1 MRTKKEQKKMT
12 KIVISKTDKAHFN
25 TLRTGLADAI
35 EFNKTNAKDAVAVLR
50 DYVRPVIK
58 DVNGKE
64 IPAGAFDVETKAYE
78 ALKKSFQKKGFKKI
92 PYSVMRDKGLSVSE
106 DDPDYRETKGYTRA
120 LELNSQD
127 IGCLHRFLSSKPDMR
142 IAPYIHALANR
153 YDVHLSAVK
162 KAEAEARAK
171 AEAEAIEKAI
181 ENGTETEAEAEAENT
196 QPDNSP
202 NENEALSGVD
212 ATELQKASESPATK
226 AFKIGAIEKA
236 QQIFAGLSDNYDV
249 GELKTILS
257 ELQKMAEPIFTAE
270 AEAIEAERKA
280 KAQAEAKKAKA
291 KKSQPRKYTVK
302 SETPEQI
309 AEADLKNRGIAV

>member
-1 MRTKKEQKKMT
+1 MT
-12 KIVISKTDKAHFN
+12 KIVISRTDKAHFN

-50 DYVRPVIK
+50 EYVRPVQK

-162 KAEAEARAK
+162 KAEAEALAK
-171 AEAEAIEKAI
+171 AQAERAELEKAGR
-181 ENGTETEAEAEAENT
+181 ELNSEAEAEAENT

-270 AEAIEAERKA
+270 AEAIETERKA
-280 KAQAEAKKAKA
+280 KAQAEAKKSKA

-309 AEADLKNRGIAV
+309 AEADLKNRRIAV

>member
-1 MRTKKEQKKMT
+1 MT

-50 DYVRPVIK
+50 DYVRPIQK
-58 DVNGKE
+58 DVHGKE

-153 YDVHLSAVK
+153 YDVHLSAIK

-171 AEAEAIEKAI
+171 AEAEKA
-181 ENGTETEAEAEAENT
+181 ETETPAETPADNT

-212 ATELQKASESPATK
+212 ATELQKASDSPATK
-226 AFKIGAIEKA
+226 AFKMGAVEKA

-280 KAQAEAKKAKA
+280 KAQAKAEKAKA

>member
-1 MRTKKEQKKMT
+1 MT

-50 DYVRPVIK
+50 DYVRPIQK

-64 IPAGAFDVETKAYE
+64 IPAGAFDLETKAYE

-162 KAEAEARAK
+162 KAEAEALAK
-171 AEAEAIEKAI
+171 AQAERAELEKAGRELNS
-181 ENGTETEAEAEAENT
+181 ENDTPADTPAENT

-226 AFKIGAIEKA
+226 AFKMGAVEKA

-280 KAQAEAKKAKA
+280 KAEADAKAKKAKA

-309 AEADLKNRGIAV
+309 AEADLKNRRIAV

>member
-1 MRTKKEQKKMT
+1 MRTKKEQSKMT
-12 KIVISKTDKAHFN
+12 DLNTKDMNNID
-25 TLRTGLADAI
+25 TLRTGLANAL
-35 EFNKTNAKDAVAVLR
+35 EFNKTNGKNSVELLR
-50 DYVRPVIK
+50 EYVRPVQK

-64 IPAGAFDVETKAYE
+64 IPAGVFDLETKAYIE
-78 ALKKSFQKKGFKKI
+78 LKEKYKAEGKDRI
-92 PYSVMRDKGLSVSE
+92 PYTVMREYGLSTKE
-106 DDPDYRETKGYTRA
+106 DDDLYRETKGYTRA

-181 ENGTETEAEAEAENT
+181 ENGTEAEAENT

-212 ATELQKASESPATK
+212 ASELQKASESPATK
-226 AFKIGAIEKA
+226 AFKMGAVEKA

-249 GELKTILS
+249 SELQTILS
-257 ELQKMAEPIFTAE
+257 ELQKMAEPIFKAE
-270 AEAIEAERKA
+270 AEAIETERKA
-280 KAQAEAKKAKA
+280 KAKAEKAKA

>member
-1 MRTKKEQKKMT
+1 MT
-12 KIVISKTDKAHFN
+12 KIVISRTDKAHFN

-50 DYVRPVIK
+50 EYVRPVQK

-162 KAEAEARAK
+162 KAEAEALAK
-171 AEAEAIEKAI
+171 AQAERAELEKAGR
-181 ENGTETEAEAEAENT
+181 ELNSEAEAEAENT

-270 AEAIEAERKA
+270 AEAIETERKA
-280 KAQAEAKKAKA
+280 KAQAEAKKSKA

>member
-1 MRTKKEQKKMT
+1 MT

-50 DYVRPVIK
+50 EYVRPIQK

-64 IPAGAFDVETKAYE
+64 MPAGAFDVETKAYE

-162 KAEAEARAK
+162 KAEAEAKAK

-181 ENGTETEAEAEAENT
+181 ENGTETESLADNT

-202 NENEALSGVD
+202 NENEALSGID
-212 ATELQKASESPATK
+212 ASELQKASESPATK
-226 AFKIGAIEKA
+226 AFKISAVEKA

-249 GELKTILS
+249 G
-257 ELQKMAEPIFTAE
+257 
-270 AEAIEAERKA
+270 
-280 KAQAEAKKAKA
+280 
-291 KKSQPRKYTVK
+291 
-302 SETPEQI
+302 
-309 AEADLKNRGIAV
+309 

>member
-1 MRTKKEQKKMT
+1 MT
-12 KIVISKTDKAHFN
+12 KIVISRTDKAHFN
-25 TLRTGLADAI
+25 TLKTGLADAI
-35 EFNKTNAKDAVAVLR
+35 EFNKTNAKDAVALLR
-50 DYVRPVIK
+50 EYVRPIQK
-58 DVNGKE
+58 DVNDND

-106 DDPDYRETKGYTRA
+106 DDPLYRETKGYTRA

-127 IGCLHRFLSSKPDMR
+127 IGCLHKFLSSKPDMR

-162 KAEAEARAK
+162 KAEAEAQAK
-171 AEAEAIEKAI
+171 AEAEKV
-181 ENGTETEAEAEAENT
+181 EAETPAETPAENT

-202 NENEALSGVD
+202 NENEALSGID

-226 AFKIGAIEKA
+226 AFKMGAVEKA

-249 GELKTILS
+249 SELQTIIS
-257 ELQKMAEPIFTAE
+257 ELQKMAEPIFKAE
-270 AEAIEAERKA
+270 AEAIETERKVKAEADA
-280 KAQAEAKKAKA
+280 KAKKAKD

>member
-1 MRTKKEQKKMT
+1 MT

-50 DYVRPVIK
+50 DYVRPIQK
-58 DVNGKE
+58 DVHGKE

-162 KAEAEARAK
+162 KAEAETLAK
-171 AEAEAIEKAI
+171 AQAERAELEKAGR
-181 ENGTETEAEAEAENT
+181 ELNPETETEAETPADNT

-202 NENEALSGVD
+202 NENQALSGVD
-212 ATELQKASESPATK
+212 ATELQKASDSPATK
-226 AFKIGAIEKA
+226 AFKIGAVEKA

-270 AEAIEAERKA
+270 AEAIEAEREV
-280 KAQAEAKKAKA
+280 KAQAEAEKAKA
-291 KKSQPRKYTVK
+291 KNAQPRKYTVK

>member
-1 MRTKKEQKKMT
+1 MT
-12 KIVISKTDKAHFN
+12 KIVISRTDKAHFN

-50 DYVRPVIK
+50 DYVRPIQK

-171 AEAEAIEKAI
+171 AEAEKA
-181 ENGTETEAEAEAENT
+181 ETETPAETPADNS

-212 ATELQKASESPATK
+212 ATELQKASDSPATK
-226 AFKIGAIEKA
+226 AFKMGAVEKA

-249 GELKTILS
+249 GELKTIIS
-257 ELQKMAEPIFTAE
+257 ELQKMAEPIFKAE
-270 AEAIEAERKA
+270 AEAIETERKA
-280 KAQAEAKKAKA
+280 KAQAEAKKSKA

-309 AEADLKNRGIAV
+309 AEADLKNRRIAV